1 MSISVEFPNTKPR
14 EPSQGSAGLRTHI
27 GGACTTVSA
36 LMEASK
42 AIHNEGFRRKALS
55 RYRQKR
61 NITITNKNK
70 LK

>member
-42 AIHNEGFRRKALS
+42 AILCEEKHCQGTGKNE
-55 RYRQKR
+55 
-61 NITITNKNK
+61 T
-70 LK
+70 

>member
-42 AIHNEGFRRKALS
+42 AIHNEGFVKKSIVKVPANT
-55 RYRQKR
+55 KH
-61 NITITNKNK
+61 NNNK
-70 LK
+70 

>member
-42 AIHNEGFRRKALS
+42 AIHNEGFVKKSIVMARSTRSNYA
-55 RYRQKR
+55 R
-61 NITITNKNK
+61 
-70 LK
+70 

>member
-42 AIHNEGFRRKALS
+42 AIITKAL
-55 RYRQKR
+55 
-61 NITITNKNK
+61 
-70 LK
+70 